1 MGAEI
6 DRLEIE
12 AEVAARN
19 ANKQLD
25 LLIDKLSKVSK
36 TLGGINFGNLDN
48 LSKSANQAKY
58 FSNTMSVF
66 ATHTGSSNRQI
77 KQLTSSLNGYISKTT
92 LATNKSRKL
101 SQMFGSF
108 YASFFPIIRGAKS
121 LGKAIESSMDYIETY
136 NYFNVTMDKIGKEF
150 SSQYEKYGY
159 DSAESYIDSFTS
171 RLNNLTKK
179 MTGYSV
185 GDNGVLTL
193 TKDMNLGLDPNQL
206 MNYQASVAAV
216 TNSLGLCGET
226 SVNTSKALSMLAADL
241 SSFKNVDIKTVMTN
255 MQSGL
260 IGQSRALYK
269 YGIDITNATL
279 QTYAYKYG
287 LSMAVSEMTQA
298 DKMQLRLL
306 AILDQ
311 SKIAWGDQANTIN
324 SVANQYRIFK
334 QQIQNVARMIGN
346 VLMPV
351 VKAVLPFVNGLLIA
365 TQRFIGFIGGL
376 LGIDFG
382 KNMDGISSGYSGFDT
397 GDMADDTESMADSSS
412 DLADNL
418 GKASDN
424 AKKMKSA
431 MLGIDELNVI
441 QPDDNQSNG
450 NDRSASGAGSGGI
463 DLSNEIVAAL
473 ADYEAVWNAAFEKSV
488 NNAQQYA
495 DKICSV
501 FSNMWGMI
509 KSGDYEELGDYIA
522 GGVDLVFEKINSV
535 FNWNKTGP
543 GITEFVD
550 GYCRTLNSIVYNV
563 NWRNIGKTI
572 GDGFNV
578 ITNSMYL
585 YLTGIDWVALGEA
598 FAIGLNGMV
607 DSVDWMMLGHTIGA
621 WLMKIPKIVYGFAVM
636 LDWAD
641 VGIGIGNALNG
652 ALMEFDG
659 SMIAGGIN
667 LIVNGMITALKNFIK
682 TVDWSEVA
690 KAVGDVFGN
699 LDWGTLAGIG
709 LALGAMKLVG
719 AFGRLLSTAFT
730 ECLAEALKGGM
741 NSVLPSI
748 GKILKSSNIGKV
760 FANLIDGKSLGASIG
775 AVFKINPSMI
785 VSVVG
790 GIAVVIAGIVDLWKT
805 SETFRDNV
813 SNMLSIIGGAFLEF
827 KKQAWD
833 EGLKPLWDS
842 ISEFFGSLYEIY
854 ESSGL
859 KDIFE
864 AVITALGYIA
874 TGAIGGLIVAAGN
887 LIKFLSGIVKSAI
900 DLLNTVLGAVQSFVE
915 DHKELF
921 AGLKKVFGGF
931 TEFLAGVFSGDWGR
945 ALDGIKT
952 MVSGFKDT
960 IQETFGKLWKNIKS
974 IFDPDTVKRHFK
986 KAFESAYNAVKSV
999 WDGIGKY
1006 FKGIAN
1012 DIIKPIG
1019 NAVNG
1024 VISGVNWVLGKVG
1037 SDTKIP
1043 TWAVPKFAKG
1053 TGGLPEDTLGM
1064 VNDQKGANYRE
1075 LIVPPKGSPFIPKG
1089 RNVVL
1094 PMQKGT
1100 KIMPANE
1107 TKAFL
1112 DGMPKFAKGIGD
1124 FFGGAWESFKNFTG
1138 DVLGYITDPKKMVQI
1153 AIDKFVDTTGWNG
1166 VVGDMASGAIKTM
1179 LDSVVNFVKK
1189 IFDSTGAAGVEK
1201 AVKWAVGIAN
1211 DNSHG
1216 YDQASRWGNPDYD
1229 CSSLIISAFEQAGI
1243 KLKSAGATYTGN
1255 MYGTARS
1262 IGFADVTGSTNLATA
1277 SGMKRGDILLNRA
1290 KHVAMYLGNGQI
1302 VQASINEKGGITGGK
1317 PGDQTGREIWT
1328 RSYYNFPWNDV
1339 LRYVGKAYKDG
1350 IGKIGYKDV
1359 FKELPMLANG
1369 GLLKSGQIFVARE
1382 RGPEFVGKYGNRS
1395 AVINNDQIVQSVSSG
1410 VETAVEKQNAITNA
1424 LLRQVVEYQKLLL
1437 EKDTSVNIDGKKAD
1451 KQLTKARRNSGYSF
1465 SPA

>member
-1 MGAEI
+1 MGVEI

-48 LSKSANQAKY
+48 LSKSANRAKY

-66 ATHTGSSNRQI
+66 ATHTGSANRQV

-108 YASFFPIIRGAKS
+108 YASFFPIIRGVKY
-121 LGKAIESSMDYIETY
+121 LGKSIESSMDYIETY

-159 DSAESYIDSFTS
+159 DSAEAYIDSFTT
-171 RLNNLTKK
+171 RLNDLTKK

-206 MNYQASVAAV
+206 MNYQAGVAAV

-351 VKAVLPFVNGLLIA
+351 IKAVLPFVNGLLIA

-376 LGIDFG
+376 FGIDFG

-418 GKASDN
+418 GKASEN
-424 AKKMKSA
+424 AKKMKSSL
-431 MLGIDELNVI
+431 LGIDELNII
-441 QPDDNQSNG
+441 QPDDTQSNG
-450 NDRSASGAGSGGI
+450 SGGSASGAGSGGI
-463 DLSNEIVAAL
+463 DLSNEIATAL
-473 ADYEAVWNAAFEKSV
+473 ADYEAVWNAAFENSV

-495 DKICSV
+495 EKICSI

-509 KSGDYEELGDYIA
+509 KSGDYEELGEYIA

-535 FNWNKTGP
+535 FNWSKTGP

-550 GYCRTLNSIVYNV
+550 GYCRTLNSIVDNV
-563 NWRNIGKTI
+563 NWRNIGKAI

-598 FAIGLNGMV
+598 FAIGLNGMI
-607 DSVDWMMLGHTIGA
+607 DSVDWMMLGQTIGA
-621 WLMKIPKIVYGFAVM
+621 WIMKIPKIVYGFVVM
-636 LDWAD
+636 LDWVD

-659 SMIAGGIN
+659 AMIAGGIN
-667 LIVNGMITALKNFIK
+667 LIVNGMITTLKNFIK

-709 LALGAMKLVG
+709 LALAAAKLASRFSGFVG
-719 AFGRLLSTAFT
+719 VVLKESLKNIIKNGVLS
-730 ECLAEALKGGM
+730 L
-741 NSVLPSI
+741 V
-748 GKILKSSNIGKV
+748 SNIPTMLEPLSSLLAGGFGGGLKAV
-760 FANLIDGKSLGASIG
+760 SNALGGTSFATTLG
-775 AVFKINPSMI
+775 VT
-785 VSVVG
+785 VG

-813 SNMLSIIGGAFLEF
+813 SNMLSIIGGAFIEF

-859 KDIFE
+859 KGIFE
-864 AVITALGYIA
+864 AVITALGYIT

-887 LIKFLSGIVKSAI
+887 LIKFLTGIVKSAI
-900 DLLNTVLGAVQSFVE
+900 ELLNTVLGAVQSFIE
-915 DHKELF
+915 DNKELIG
-921 AGLKKVFGGF
+921 GLKKIFGGF

-1019 NAVNG
+1019 KAVNG

-1043 TWAVPKFAKG
+1043 KWEVPKFAKG

-1064 VNDQKGANYRE
+1064 VNDQKGTNYRE

-1138 DVLGYITDPKKMVQI
+1138 DVLGYITDPKKIVQI

-1166 VVGDMASGAIKTM
+1166 VIGDMASGAIKTM

-1359 FKELPMLANG
+1359 FNELPMLANG
-1369 GLLKSGQIFVARE
+1369 GLLRNGQIFVARE

-1410 VETAVEKQNAITNA
+1410 VETAVEKQNAVTNA

-1437 EKDTSVNIDGKKAD
+1437 EKETSVNIDGKKAD